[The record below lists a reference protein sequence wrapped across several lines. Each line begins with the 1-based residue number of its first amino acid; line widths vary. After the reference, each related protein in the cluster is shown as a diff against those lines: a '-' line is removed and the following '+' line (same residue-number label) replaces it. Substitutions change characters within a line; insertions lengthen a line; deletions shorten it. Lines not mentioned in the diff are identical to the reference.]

1 MTLPAAVA
9 GFTQLP
15 QGLRFLIAG
24 GFAAAVN
31 WAVRFPLSLVM
42 PYVVAV
48 LVAGAIGMAVGFVIY
63 RRYVFPGSRR
73 TAAQQLR
80 GFIAVNLGATA
91 VVAAVA
97 VILKDGLFPL
107 IGFGLAPEAVAH
119 AGGIAAGAIANFVG
133 HRNVT
138 FGAG

>member
-1 MTLPAAVA
+1 MTPSPTVA
-9 GFTQLP
+9 LTQLP

-31 WAVRFPLSLVM
+31 WAVRFPLSLLL
-42 PYVVAV
+42 PYAAAV
-48 LVAGAIGMAVGFVIY
+48 IVAGAIGMAVGFVTY
-63 RRYVFPGSRR
+63 RHYVYPGSRR
-73 TAAQQLR
+73 TTAQQLR
-80 GFIAVNLGATA
+80 GFIAVNCGAMA

-107 IGFGLAPEAVAH
+107 VGFGFAPEAVAH
-119 AGGIAAGAIANFVG
+119 AVGIAAGALANFVG

-138 FGAG
+138 FPAA